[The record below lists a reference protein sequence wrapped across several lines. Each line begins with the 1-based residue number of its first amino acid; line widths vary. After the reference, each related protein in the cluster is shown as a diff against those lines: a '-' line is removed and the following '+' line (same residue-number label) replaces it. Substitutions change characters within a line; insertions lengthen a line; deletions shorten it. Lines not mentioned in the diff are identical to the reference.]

1 MFRIISDSYL
11 GFCCWDGLDQ
21 VWVLGEG
28 HMQLWKQKKKVIIWW
43 KTPRTFWCKVQLLQL
58 WTGASVCL
66 YWHNVYWFLTLFQCI
81 GSFIEVFLE
90 VMMILTL
97 SHFENQLHPSRHTNA
112 SSHAVDPFFCSVRG
126 SFGKKMKKKH
136 YQCQG
141 SFSMNWRLTGTLWLS
156 NKTLVY
162 DSQLLHSNV
171 QPLTHIKEKQA

>member
-1 MFRIISDSYL
+1 MKVSRIISDSYL

-28 HMQLWKQKKKVIIWW
+28 HMQLWKQKKVIIWW
-43 KTPRTFWCKVQLLQL
+43 KTPRTFWCKVQLLQ
-58 WTGASVCL
+58 
-66 YWHNVYWFLTLFQCI
+66 FQCFS
-81 GSFIEVFLE
+81 SFIDVFLE

-112 SSHAVDPFFCSVRG
+112 SSHAVDPFFCSIRG
-126 SFGKKMKKKH
+126 SFGKKMKTQ

-141 SFSMNWRLTGTLWLS
+141 SFSVKRRLTGTLRLS

-162 DSQLLHSNV
+162 DSPLLHSNV
-171 QPLTHIKEKQA
+171 QHLTHIKEKQT

>member
-126 SFGKKMKKKH
+126 SFGKKMKKHNINVKVLSVWIDGWLELSDLAIKH
-136 YQCQG
+136 WFMIPHYFTAMC
-141 SFSMNWRLTGTLWLS
+141 S
-156 NKTLVY
+156 
-162 DSQLLHSNV
+162 HS
-171 QPLTHIKEKQA
+171 LI